1 MSTTS
6 TLDHTLNP
14 TGHCHL
20 DNVDSPEAISGRQCP
35 TCRSWET
42 RRHVEG
48 FRVWFTC
55 DTCGCVFN

>member
-1 MSTTS
+1 MNATCTIPRTTVS
-6 TLDHTLNP
+6 AA
-14 TGHCHL
+14 
-20 DNVDSPEAISGRQCP
+20 VKSAQAISGRQCP

-55 DTCGCVFN
+55 DTCGCIFS